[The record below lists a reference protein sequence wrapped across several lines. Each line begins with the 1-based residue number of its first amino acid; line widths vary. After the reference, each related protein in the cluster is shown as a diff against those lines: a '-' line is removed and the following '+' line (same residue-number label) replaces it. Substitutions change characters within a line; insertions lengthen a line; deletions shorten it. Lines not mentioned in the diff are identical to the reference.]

1 MEKQATKFYTGQGD
15 KGLTALTP
23 ASQVSKADERVAAV
37 GAVEEIVSALGL
49 VKTATACPVF
59 RGKLERIQKTL
70 RTLSLGLRDPRSGK
84 YVFSAEELSFLESDM
99 DTMLASVPAAAL
111 TETLP
116 GGNPQS
122 AHLDVAHTTARRAE
136 REVIAMDRR
145 YAVPPVCKQYLNR
158 LSDYLLVAARYSDHL
173 FEKAEAEGKT
183 PAPVAP
189 ASPVAVT
196 PAAREAAL
204 RPDSVSVGASAP
216 APSVGAQGTNTEALV
231 AEVLVAEVLAR
242 LGGAPV
248 LDLARAKTII
258 ETVEARAKELG
269 KAAVIAVCNAEGNP
283 IAVQVMDGA
292 FLVSYEVAVKKAYT
306 AVAVKMS
313 TMELS
318 ALCQPGGTFYGLQA
332 MDKVVTFGGGVP
344 LYRGGAI
351 VGGLGVSGG
360 TGEEDHELALFG
372 AAVFQTL

>member
-1 MEKQATKFYTGQGD
+1 MDKQAAKFYTGQGD

-49 VKTATACPVF
+49 VKTATACPIF

-111 TETLP
+111 AETLP

-145 YAVPPVCKQYLNR
+145 YAVPSVFKQYLNR

-173 FEKAEAEGKT
+173 FETAEAKGEV
-183 PAPVAP
+183 PAR
-189 ASPVAVT
+189 SAVT
-196 PAAREAAL
+196 APDAREASARL
-204 RPDSVSVGASAP
+204 DTLTVGGVTP

-231 AEVLVAEVLAR
+231 AEVLAR
-242 LGGAPV
+242 LGSGFTMN
-248 LDLARAKTII
+248 LARAKAVI
-258 ETVEARAKELG
+258 EAVEAKAGEQG

-332 MDKVVTFGGGVP
+332 LDKVITFGGGVH
-344 LYRGGAI
+344 LYRDGAL